1 MWEQFFSPTNRY
13 CEMLDRVDWFSEM
26 ELCVPPEVLLNS
38 RRSVHD
44 FYSFAQ
50 NHVVVWMSPHAFIT
64 TMTYSHQR
72 EPLPVDAYMHPQ
84 MHHMLTIGSRSS
96 FSVFAS
102 EYAPGIAACDFLL
115 CFLAKSKVPNVSL
128 RRFNGAITLPVSFQA
143 LSHFLGQATL
153 ATLELYHVCLD
164 INFGHALTLRG
175 LFSSSTD
182 FNLTLE
188 CCSVHPNACE
198 GEALAILVHGLQSI
212 TGALEVNGCWIDSH
226 ILAAALSGDNCHLKK
241 LKLSTAPSN
250 DNSNIHG
257 AGDGRLPPIIWM
269 DPIARSVQANNT
281 GLVELVFGCM
291 PISDRD
297 VAVLCDALV
306 SHATVTTLDLS
317 QAQSAAA
324 TPTATS
330 MWPQES
336 TRFWLQKIVLLIKAN
351 TVLQTVKLPK
361 QLMTTMTAGD
371 ICWYQEET
379 VPRLE
384 MNRFRPRL
392 ETIRA
397 VPDTNLRAKLLA
409 HELTVPSVQHSPDLI
424 WMLISENEQLVASYR
439 SSRKRKRHRADVYA

>member
-1 MWEQFFSPTNRY
+1 
-13 CEMLDRVDWFSEM
+13 
-26 ELCVPPEVLLNS
+26 
-38 RRSVHD
+38 
-44 FYSFAQ
+44 
-50 NHVVVWMSPHAFIT
+50 
-64 TMTYSHQR
+64 
-72 EPLPVDAYMHPQ
+72 
-84 MHHMLTIGSRSS
+84 
-96 FSVFAS
+96 
-102 EYAPGIAACDFLL
+102 
-115 CFLAKSKVPNVSL
+115 
-128 RRFNGAITLPVSFQA
+128 
-143 LSHFLGQATL
+143 
-153 ATLELYHVCLD
+153 
-164 INFGHALTLRG
+164 
-175 LFSSSTD
+175 
-182 FNLTLE
+182 
-188 CCSVHPNACE
+188 
-198 GEALAILVHGLQSI
+198 
-212 TGALEVNGCWIDSH
+212 
-226 ILAAALSGDNCHLKK
+226 
-241 LKLSTAPSN
+241 
-250 DNSNIHG
+250 
-257 AGDGRLPPIIWM
+257 M

-392 ETIRA
+392 EAIRA

-409 HELTVPSVQHSPDLI
+409 REWTVPSVQHSPDLI
-424 WMLISENEQLVASYR
+424 WMLISENAQLVASYR
-439 SSRKRKRHRADVYA
+439 SSHKRKRHRADVYA